1 MTRAEDR
8 LYICGAAGRQAP
20 PDTCWYAMAQAGLAT
35 VGEPFGFSADDAD
48 GWEGEGIR
56 LSSEQVAESEPDAAN
71 IADDEPPAET
81 LPWMYAPAPPEPTP
95 VRPLTPSRPAM
106 DPPVVSPFDTGDG
119 QRFRRGT
126 LIHRL
131 LQTLPDL
138 PVARR
143 RAAAGGYLGLQVHG
157 LAAEDQAAIADEV
170 MAVLEDPE
178 FAALFGPD
186 SRAEAPIVGRIDSRN
201 GPEIVSGQVDRVVI
215 RENEILVVDYKT
227 NRPPPRHESDVAE
240 VYLRQMAAYRAIL
253 RQIWP
258 DRPVR
263 CALLWTD
270 GPRIMALND
279 SLLDRFFDAP

>member
-1 MTRAEDR
+1 MPN
-8 LYICGAAGRQAP
+8 Q
-20 PDTCWYAMAQAGLAT
+20 M
-35 VGEPFGFSADDAD
+35 
-48 GWEGEGIR
+48 
-56 LSSEQVAESEPDAAN
+56 
-71 IADDEPPAET
+71 
-81 LPWMYAPAPPEPTP
+81 
-95 VRPLTPSRPAM
+95 
-106 DPPVVSPFDTGDG
+106 
-119 QRFRRGT
+119 
-126 LIHRL
+126 
-131 LQTLPDL
+131 PDL

-143 RAAAGGYLGLQVHG
+143 RAAAEGYLGLQVHG
-157 LAAEDQAAIADEV
+157 LAAEERQIVVNEV
-170 MAVLEDPE
+170 MAVLENAS

-186 SRAEAPIVGRIDSRN
+186 SRAEAPIVGLVDSRD

-215 RENEILVVDYKT
+215 REDEILIVDYKT
-227 NRPPPRHESDVAE
+227 NRPPPLREADVAE